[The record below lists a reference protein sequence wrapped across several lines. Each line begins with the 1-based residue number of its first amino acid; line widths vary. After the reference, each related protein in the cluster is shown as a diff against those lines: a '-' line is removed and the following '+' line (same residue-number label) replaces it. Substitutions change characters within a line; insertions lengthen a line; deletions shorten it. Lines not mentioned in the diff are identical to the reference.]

1 MRHHPHQHHLLAAS
15 GSTCHAHT
23 LPWLAMVCLTTIAA
37 TGCSRHHEDK
47 WSRARPPVFKTT
59 GRVMWNGEPAAGAI
73 VALNS
78 LSHNLTASGMTD
90 TNGEFVLTTW
100 RQGDGATAGD
110 HRVTIQTILIS
121 GWTADLSPIEV
132 NTMPPIYEKPETS
145 GLTATISD
153 KGKNVLVLEVSGPRR
168 GPAISVPFP
177 GRNKGG

>member
-1 MRHHPHQHHLLAAS
+1 MRHYPLQHHLFAAS
-15 GSTCHAHT
+15 GSTCHALI

-47 WSRARPPVFKTT
+47 WSRARPPVFKVT

-90 TNGEFVLTTW
+90 TKGEFVLTTW

-153 KGKNVLVLEVSGPRR
+153 KGKNVLVLEVAGPRR
-168 GPAISVPFP
+168 GPTTSVPFP
-177 GRNKGG
+177 GPKKS